1 MLPDFDKNAA
11 FIWACYTI
19 GAVSLT
25 LTLLIVILRAKKAR
39 TRMLQAEAR
48 LRGDD
53 AA

>member
-11 FIWACYTI
+11 FIWACFAI
-19 GAVSLT
+19 GAGSLFVT
-25 LTLLIVILRAKKAR
+25 ILIVTLRARAAR
-39 TRMLQAEAR
+39 AAMTRAETR

>member
-11 FIWACYTI
+11 FIWACFAI
-19 GAVSLT
+19 GAVGLFVT
-25 LTLLIVILRAKKAR
+25 ILIVALRARAAR
-39 TRMLQAEAR
+39 AAMERAEAR

>member
-11 FIWACYTI
+11 FIWACYAVGAIGILTTI
-19 GAVSLT
+19 
-25 LTLLIVILRAKKAR
+25 LLVTLRARAAR
-39 TRMLQAEAR
+39 AAMIRAEAR

>member
-11 FIWACYTI
+11 FIWACYAIGGAGILATI
-19 GAVSLT
+19 
-25 LTLLIVILRAKKAR
+25 LLVTYRARAAR
-39 TRMLQAEAR
+39 AAMNRAEAR